1 MSHNTHTLHTQ
12 QTMLPGKERR
22 KFARYRPKGGTMAVN
37 QHALGPV
44 INISMGGLSFQYMG
58 ENSSKP
64 ISDIL
69 GIFLGSD
76 NFLIDKIPTKIITD
90 ILISHG
96 SSFLQT
102 STRQRSI
109 QFTELSQSQREN
121 LEEFISNK
129 TTAIY

>member
-1 MSHNTHTLHTQ
+1 MH
-12 QTMLPGKERR
+12 PEKERR
-22 KFARYRPKGGTMAVN
+22 QFVRFRPKGGTMAVN

-58 ENSSKP
+58 ENSAKP

-76 NFLIDKIPTKIITD
+76 NILIDRIPTKIITD
-90 ILISHG
+90 KLLSHG
-96 SSFLQT
+96 STFLPT

-109 QFTELSQSQREN
+109 QFTQLSKSQQDD
-121 LEEFISNK
+121 LEYFINNK
-129 TTAIY
+129 TTAMYDPSSPHKQHQI